1 MAEIPVEK
9 KSGVPGWL
17 WLVLA
22 LIIIALLIWWLT
34 AEDDEA
40 ELVEDDAIVEDEYL
54 AEDDEFA
61 MDEPTLPEVGTI
73 TTLTGLVGLASLVG
87 DDVDL
92 DGVEVTAV
100 TGDMAFYVGEGD
112 SRTLVLFDETPSP
125 DMPQQEGQ
133 LDINEGMIVD
143 IEGEV
148 RAADGTLSD
157 GVSADIADSTE
168 AYIYADTIETME

>member
-34 AEDDEA
+34 GQEDEA
-40 ELVEDDAIVEDEYL
+40 ELVADDVVVEDEYL
-54 AEDDEFA
+54 AEDDIALADPEIA
-61 MDEPTLPEVGTI
+61 TGPIVTLAG
-73 TTLTGLVGLASLVG
+73 LTGLATLVG
-87 DDVDL
+87 QDVAL

-100 TGDMAFYVGEGD
+100 TGDMAFYIGEGEN
-112 SRTLVLFDETPSP
+112 RTLVLFDETPSP

-143 IEGEV
+143 IDGEV

-157 GVSADIADSTE
+157 GVSAVIAENTE
-168 AYIYADTIETME
+168 AYVYADTIATQE